1 MIDLICDPDYL
12 NQKLITYL
20 SEKENQAK
28 LIKRT
33 FSHAANYEEFIK
45 MIKSSKDL
53 EEMKQFYFK
62 IMNEIMQ
69 ATIISDFKESQN
81 ESGSN
86 GQSTFYAQD
95 EVDGESLN
103 KHSENSEM
111 HTKSTKAEM
120 LRSRNLKAY
129 LKQLRYAKTLCER
142 RLTALN
148 TASMMYIDDD
158 IELVHGK
165 DLQNKIK
172 RKVYYD
178 FIYFNRIL
186 KIISSFVC
194 N

>member
-172 RKVYYD
+172 RKVYSIL
-178 FIYFNRIL
+178 FILIE
-186 KIISSFVC
+186 S
-194 N
+194 

>member
-1 MIDLICDPDYL
+1 MIDLMCDPDYL
-12 NQKLITYL
+12 NQRLITYL

-69 ATIISDFKESQN
+69 ATIISEFKDSQN
-81 ESGSN
+81 ESKESGS

-95 EVDGESLN
+95 TKEIDGESSN
-103 KHSENSEM
+103 KHSDNSDL
-111 HTKSTKAEM
+111 HTKNTKAEM

-129 LKQLRYAKTLCER
+129 LKQLRFAKTLCER
-142 RLTALN
+142 RLAALN
-148 TASMMYIDDD
+148 TSMMYIDDD
-158 IELVHGK
+158 VELVHGK
-165 DLQNKIK
+165 ALKNKIT
-172 RKVYYD
+172 RKVSNI
-178 FIYFNRIL
+178 F
-186 KIISSFVC
+186 
-194 N
+194 